1 MLHLDGMVF
10 PATDTS
16 VDEDDF
22 ANVGVDLENAPY
34 MEDRNDRLTY
44 SLSGRDAKSFRIT
57 GEVDY
62 NSIVT
67 ATLKIGANDIP
78 DGGTIAVP
86 VTLSDDVP
94 DGRLEFKKSPDYEIQ
109 PEYRVTIKA
118 TDPGNDYKYVNVRI
132 TITNVNEIPEREKPA
147 GISHR
152 VPYPENATKVVST
165 YEGDDPESPTFIYSL
180 VDTAGP
186 LYLGIAR
193 EIDADPDEEAS
204 DLMISR
210 QLPFLRLIL
219 LITPCSRSTAI
230 PVNSVQ
236 GKSQLRRP
244 EGLSRRW
251 EQWEHCGQWGPEGR
265 RDGGERGAG

>member
-1 MLHLDGMVF
+1 M
-10 PATDTS
+10 
-16 VDEDDF
+16 
-22 ANVGVDLENAPY
+22 
-34 MEDRNDRLTY
+34 
-44 SLSGRDAKSFRIT
+44 
-57 GEVDY
+57 DY

-67 ATLKIGANDIP
+67 ATLQVGANDIP
-78 DGGTIAVP
+78 DGGTIAAP
-86 VTLSDDVP
+86 VILSGGVP

-165 YEGDDPESPTFIYSL
+165 YEGNDPESPTFIYSL

-193 EIDADPDEEAS
+193 DIDADPDEEAS
-204 DLMISR
+204 DVDGFHDSYHFCWLT
-210 QLPFLRLIL
+210 L
-219 LITPCSRSTAI
+219 LIRPCSRSTAI
-230 PVNSVQ
+230 PVNSEF
-236 GKSQLRRP
+236 KASP
-244 EGLSRRW
+244 NYEDPKDSDDDD
-251 EQWEHCGQWGPEGR
+251 
-265 RDGGERGAG
+265 DGGPCETPLRTRGSTRWWRTRMPDTTTFTM